1 MVKPIDGHKIIGS
14 NNMVLSLDLIA
25 SVIFFVMMG
34 IGLWKEDTNL
44 MIFFGFVYLG
54 FLLG

>member
-1 MVKPIDGHKIIGS
+1 
-14 NNMVLSLDLIA
+14 MVLSLDLIA